1 MALTRIV
8 ELEAGKIEI
17 DGQDI
22 SQVDLK
28 ALRD

>member
-22 SQVDLK
+22 SRVDLK